1 MFFNDFDI
9 VGLTLLGAATEQ
21 DDEGF
26 AVLAEVNPI
35 AWAPINFEFRNAV
48 PRRFDVRKVTSCDLF
63 QSRCDL
69 RCGRRIQPGE
79 PSPEGAFSLFVDVL
93 ADFDQQSND
102 NTYVILLKGKPWL

>member
-69 RCGRRIQPGE
+69 RCGRRIQPGK
-79 PSPEGAFSLFVDVL
+79 PSPEGASPLYVDVL
-93 ADFDQQSND
+93 ANFNYQ
-102 NTYVILLKGKPWL
+102 